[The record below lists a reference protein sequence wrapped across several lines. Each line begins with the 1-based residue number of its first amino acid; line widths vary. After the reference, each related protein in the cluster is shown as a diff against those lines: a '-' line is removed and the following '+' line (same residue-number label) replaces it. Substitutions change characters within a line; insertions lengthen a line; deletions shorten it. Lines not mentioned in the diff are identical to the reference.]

1 MKRAIGGDVFE
12 IATSCKLHLVL
23 FGGGD
28 SVEAVAMVWT
38 STVFYL
44 SEVDIVIFSTDDIN
58 FVEIG
63 FVVAGDDLVAV

>member
-1 MKRAIGGDVFE
+1 MVGSNVFE
-12 IATSCKLHLVL
+12 IAISRKLHLVL

-44 SEVDIVIFSTDDIN
+44 SEVDIAILSTNDID